1 MQLYRAIICYL
12 PCSINLVTVSPS
24 NEGSVVVLQGNDF
37 TVNCTSTAGAVS
49 WSRDG
54 LTLESSND
62 GTVLLRL
69 VNVTD
74 DGAYTCSDAD
84 DDQTIEVIVEGELHV
99 QCIIKQK
106 KAKPRIMTRAIQY

>member
-1 MQLYRAIICYL
+1 MRLYATIKISLCYAIIV
-12 PCSINLVTVSPS
+12 VTVSPS
-24 NEGSVVVLQGNDF
+24 NGGSLVVLQGNDV
-37 TVNCTSTAGAVS
+37 TVNCSTSTAGPVS

-74 DGAYTCSDAD
+74 DHGAYTCSDAD
-84 DDQTIEVIVEGELHV
+84 DDETIEIVVERELLSDH
-99 QCIIKQK
+99 
-106 KAKPRIMTRAIQY
+106 RIPALLMYTHSSG